1 MVTLIDIRHVTV
13 TCLMSVKKTKERMR
27 DECGQHGSK
36 SPVQTPSARVTEER
50 LKETSGSLYGRTQGS
65 LISLS
70 KHFASGLKLTE
81 VTNQTE
87 R

>member
-1 MVTLIDIRHVTV
+1 MKVVNV
-13 TCLMSVKKTKERMR
+13 EVR
-27 DECGQHGSK
+27 DECRRG
-36 SPVQTPSARVTEER
+36 ARVTEER
-50 LKETSGSLYGRTQGS
+50 LKETSGSLYGRTRRS

-70 KHFASGLKLTE
+70 KHFVSGLKLTE

>member
-1 MVTLIDIRHVTV
+1 MNVANMEVRA
-13 TCLMSVKKTKERMR
+13 
-27 DECGQHGSK
+27 ECRRG
-36 SPVQTPSARVTEER
+36 ARVTEER